1 MLLDKRYGQSFPSG
15 LTVMPEKATLYS
27 LDPHF
32 WEGWE
37 DLVCIAGSAAADR
50 VRAHSL
56 VLVRPDAVAS
66 RKAHVV
72 LDWLAGHGF
81 RLVACMPLQIDRHQV
96 RSLWQYQWNVA
107 LRERR
112 DACDAL
118 MSASP
123 SVLLVMA
130 DEQPSG
136 IPATQRFAGLK
147 GASDPALRRPGDLR
161 AELGHKSRML
171 SLVHSPD
178 EAADFVR
185 EIAIF
190 LPEQE
195 RKALFARMGTAA
207 SMSTAEARA
216 TVLALYRE
224 VPEHDLDLG
233 GSVARVLAA
242 ADETLGPA
250 SAAGPMQAERQAI
263 DVQAVRIAGGM
274 RTDWRELF
282 RPLDRCRVP
291 YAAWDR
297 VVIAGHLAAMDAE
310 GKRVLVDRPPREA
323 TADATS
329 APRADVLIDQR
340 FGSPIDAGLT
350 ELPDKTTLYAIDTY
364 FREGWEDLVSVAGE
378 SAAELAFS
386 HSLMVVKPDA
396 LVSGRLDVVLDWLPR
411 LGFSVVASM
420 SISICADQAKALW
433 RYQWNCAPRIRKD
446 AYMAMFEASQ
456 SLLLVVRS
464 TRDLHV
470 SAAKRLA
477 NLKGP
482 ADPALQRPD
491 DLRAWL
497 GNATHL
503 LSFVHAADEPAD
515 LVRELAILLPPAQRM
530 TVHARMRD
538 GLALSAQDLRA
549 EASRVRDGLPSHSLD
564 VRKALGRVEGAL
576 REATGIGMAERE
588 AAAALCASARDGAGA
603 DWRVLF
609 GLLDR
614 CAIRYDRWD
623 RITIAAHTSDVSNPH
638 LEALLPGAVP
648 LKRPA

>member
-1 MLLDKRYGQSFPSG
+1 MFLDKRYGQSFPSG
-15 LTVMPEKATLYS
+15 LTVMPDKAALYS

-37 DLVCIAGSAAADR
+37 DFVGAVGHGAAELAR
-50 VRAHSL
+50 GHSL

-66 RKAHVV
+66 RKAHLVI
-72 LDWLAGHGF
+72 DWLSGHGF
-81 RLVACMPLQIDRHQV
+81 RLVACVPLQIDRHQV
-96 RSLWQYQWNVA
+96 RSLWHYQWNVA

-118 MSASP
+118 MGVCP
-123 SVLLVMA
+123 SMLLVMA
-130 DEQPSG
+130 DERPSAL
-136 IPATQRFAGLK
+136 PATQRFSTLK

-190 LPEQE
+190 LPEPE
-195 RKALFARMGTAA
+195 RKALFARMGSGAVLP
-207 SMSTAEARA
+207 TAEAKA
-216 TVLALYRE
+216 QVLAIYRD
-224 VPEHDLDLG
+224 VPEHNLDLNE
-233 GSVARVLAA
+233 SVARVLALA
-242 ADETLGPA
+242 NETMGPA
-250 SAAGPMQAERQAI
+250 GTAGPLQAERQAVAALA
-263 DVQAVRIAGGM
+263 DRIARGQ
-274 RTDWRELF
+274 RTDWRQFF
-282 RPLDRCRVP
+282 RPLDRCQVT
-291 YAAWDR
+291 YAPWDR

-310 GKRVLVDRPPREA
+310 GKRVLIDRPPREA
-323 TADATS
+323 ASNPLSTPGTG
-329 APRADVLIDQR
+329 VLVDQR
-340 FGSPIDAGLT
+340 FGSPIEGGLT
-350 ELPDKTTLYAIDTY
+350 EMADKAALYSVDTY
-364 FREGWEDLVSVAGE
+364 FREGWEDLVSVTGE
-378 SAAELAFS
+378 SAAAVAFS
-386 HSLMVVKPDA
+386 HSIMLVKPDA
-396 LVSGRLDVVLDWLPR
+396 LVSGRLDVVLGWLPR

-420 SISICADQAKALW
+420 PVAVCADQTKALW

-446 AYMAMFEASQ
+446 AYVAMFKACA

-464 TRDLHV
+464 TREPQV

-482 ADPALQRPD
+482 ADPVLQRPD

-515 LVRELAILLPPAQRM
+515 VVRELAILLPPAQRM
-530 TVHARMRD
+530 AVHARMRD
-538 GLALSAQDLRA
+538 GLELSTQELRA
-549 EASRVRDGLPSHSLD
+549 EAARALQGLTKHSLD
-564 VRKALGRVEGAL
+564 VHKALGRVEGAVL
-576 REATGIGMAERE
+576 DACGMDTADRET
-588 AAAALCASARDGAGA
+588 AAALCASARNGAGA

-614 CAIRYDRWD
+614 WAIRYDPWD

-638 LEALLPGAVP
+638 LEALLPGAIP
-648 LKRPA
+648 LARQA